1 VDRLLQSRCAR
12 TAPPGSNR
20 FGAVFEIRVTPVKG
34 NAVQACHGDTG
45 EHQSAEYWT
54 SVPSV
59 SSAAW
64 WLCIAFTQERIQ
76 LTIQPNFHYTKN
88 MGGYYSD
95 THPKI
100 EQMQIELI
108 RKMPSWEKFA
118 AIDDLNETVKSLALS
133 GIMQR
138 HPDATTVQIKRMLA
152 DILLGQDLAQKAY
165 DHAR

>member
-1 VDRLLQSRCAR
+1 
-12 TAPPGSNR
+12 
-20 FGAVFEIRVTPVKG
+20 
-34 NAVQACHGDTG
+34 
-45 EHQSAEYWT
+45 
-54 SVPSV
+54 
-59 SSAAW
+59 
-64 WLCIAFTQERIQ
+64 
-76 LTIQPNFHYTKN
+76 